1 MDMPNKVQL
10 KSGNFRDNISS
21 YFRQV
26 RHQPDFSDVTL
37 VSEDKLK
44 FHLHRVVLSSGSGF
58 FRTILGDLR
67 NENSHPLVYLRGV
80 QAKTLAHIVDFIYH
94 GSVNLVEEDLNE
106 FLSFST
112 ELDVNGLSS
121 LGNIENSTG
130 SLEERP
136 KTYDGVIKNEVAGSK
151 PFGKLPTLENSSQ
164 ATTEEII
171 PEVEETSPMPSE
183 RKPVTVRFREKNE
196 DLTEKI
202 LSTIV
207 KTEQGWSCLG
217 CGKSSTRKPSLMK
230 HAETH
235 IDGFSHPCNHCD
247 KEFGTSNGLQFH
259 VSSSLRCR
267 RAQALID

>member
-1 MDMPNKVQL
+1 M
-10 KSGNFRDNISS
+10 
-21 YFRQV
+21 
-26 RHQPDFSDVTL
+26 
-37 VSEDKLK
+37 
-44 FHLHRVVLSSGSGF
+44 
-58 FRTILGDLR
+58 
-67 NENSHPLVYLRGV
+67 
-80 QAKTLAHIVDFIYH
+80 
-94 GSVNLVEEDLNE
+94 
-106 FLSFST
+106 
-112 ELDVNGLSS
+112 NGLSS

-151 PFGKLPTLENSSQ
+151 PFGKLPALENSSQ
-164 ATTEEII
+164 ATTEEVI
-171 PEVEETSPMPSE
+171 PEVEEASPMPPE

-217 CGKSSTRKPSLMK
+217 CGKSSRGKPSLMK

-267 RAQALID
+267 RAQALTD